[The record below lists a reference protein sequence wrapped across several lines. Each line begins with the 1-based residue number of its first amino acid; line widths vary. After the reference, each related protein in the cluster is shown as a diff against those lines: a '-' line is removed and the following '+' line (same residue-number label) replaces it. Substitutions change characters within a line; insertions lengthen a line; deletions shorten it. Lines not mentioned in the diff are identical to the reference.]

1 MYSAT
6 KISLFIVN
14 YGKELRIREN
24 IRKKRKSRKINEIC
38 KKNKEILVKEWKK
51 KDKIMLS
58 IKDLVFKKKL
68 VRKLL
73 DQYINQYI
81 INKIVFTNTVKL
93 RLLTLIRVHLVIN
106 IS

>member
-24 IRKKRKSRKINEIC
+24 IRKKRKSREINEIC
-38 KKNKEILVKEWKK
+38 KKNKEILVKKWKK

-81 INKIVFTNTVKL
+81 INKIVFTNIVKL
-93 RLLTLIRVHLVIN
+93 RLLT
-106 IS
+106 

>member
-1 MYSAT
+1 
-6 KISLFIVN
+6 
-14 YGKELRIREN
+14 
-24 IRKKRKSRKINEIC
+24 
-38 KKNKEILVKEWKK
+38 
-51 KDKIMLS
+51 MLS

-93 RLLTLIRVHLVIN
+93 RLLT
-106 IS
+106 

>member
-24 IRKKRKSRKINEIC
+24 IRKKRKSREINEIC
-38 KKNKEILVKEWKK
+38 KKNKEILVKKWKK

-93 RLLTLIRVHLVIN
+93 RLLT
-106 IS
+106 